1 MSDES
6 KDEAHVDPGLPG
18 GEWEIAAEVG
28 RRYLAELMAGSLQ
41 AAGIDARVIDKSFR
55 QEPLPS
61 VRSFAIVRVYVPAD
75 RAEDARRL
83 LDQAAAP
90 DDDEDEPS

>member
-1 MSDES
+1 MNDEDHHEQ
-6 KDEAHVDPGLPG
+6 DEPSGD
-18 GEWEIAAEVG
+18 WEVVAEVG

-75 RAEDARRL
+75 RLDESKRL
-83 LDQAAAP
+83 LDEVASSP
-90 DDDEDEPS
+90 EDGGGDEP